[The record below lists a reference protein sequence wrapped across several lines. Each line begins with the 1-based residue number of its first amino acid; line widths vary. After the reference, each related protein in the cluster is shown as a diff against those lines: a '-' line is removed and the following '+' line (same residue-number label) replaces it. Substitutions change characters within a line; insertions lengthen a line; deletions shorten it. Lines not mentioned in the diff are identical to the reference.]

1 MDTSLNKTPT
11 VGSCRCS
18 VIFFET
24 LYITDTSLDKTP
36 RDGPWHSSAIF
47 FDPLQDRHL
56 PKPDTKRL
64 VPAVLQL
71 FSWTLYKTHPLLQ
84 INYVKK
90 C

>member
-11 VGSCRCS
+11 VGSSRCS

-24 LYITDTSLDKTP
+24 LYMTDTSLNRTP
-36 RDGPWHSSAIF
+36 GDGPCRSSAIF

-64 VPAVLQL
+64 VPAVLQSFSL
-71 FSWTLYKTHPLLQ
+71 FLYK
-84 INYVKK
+84 I
-90 C
+90 